1 MDDLGA
7 LLSGPLPDDAGDADL
22 EWAEYVAW
30 VDREAAAGRDPEP
43 WDLEEPETWAPEDG
57 EPLEPEREEPG
68 FTSPVSAGPVPA
80 APVSAGRVRP
90 LFAQDG
96 AADVLPPGPFLA
108 ALSEQAVAEVGCL
121 SDAELVG
128 VLRASQRLV
137 AREQYKQVLAAAE
150 FGRRRRGAVGGGPG
164 RGGPAGGAAGGFP
177 GEELVISRAEAGHL
191 IDDAID
197 LTSRLPV
204 TLAAMAAGLVDAGRA
219 GWIALY
225 TRSLSPADAAA
236 ADEVLAEAAP
246 ELRAEQLA
254 RKAAALEMRLHPEGV
269 KARREHARRDGQRV
283 EARREASGN
292 ACLAGREL
300 DTARRACLQVLP
312 GPGRRPAA
320 RMRAC
325 RDAGPAARPGA

>member
-80 APVSAGRVRP
+80 ASVSAGRVRA
-90 LFAQDG
+90 LFAEDG
-96 AADVLPPGPFLA
+96 AADVLPHGPFLA
-108 ALSEQAVAEVGCL
+108 ALTEQAVAEGGCL

-150 FGRRRRGAVGGGPG
+150 FGRRRRAAFEGALA
-164 RGGPAGGAAGGFP
+164 RGVPAGCSPGGFP
-177 GEELVISRAEAGHL
+177 GEELAAELVISRAEAGHL

-197 LTSRLPV
+197 LTTRLPR

-219 GWIALY
+219 GGIA
-225 TRSLSPADAAA
+225 P
-236 ADEVLAEAAP
+236 
-246 ELRAEQLA
+246 
-254 RKAAALEMRLHPEGV
+254 
-269 KARREHARRDGQRV
+269 
-283 EARREASGN
+283 
-292 ACLAGREL
+292 
-300 DTARRACLQVLP
+300 
-312 GPGRRPAA
+312 
-320 RMRAC
+320 
-325 RDAGPAARPGA
+325 